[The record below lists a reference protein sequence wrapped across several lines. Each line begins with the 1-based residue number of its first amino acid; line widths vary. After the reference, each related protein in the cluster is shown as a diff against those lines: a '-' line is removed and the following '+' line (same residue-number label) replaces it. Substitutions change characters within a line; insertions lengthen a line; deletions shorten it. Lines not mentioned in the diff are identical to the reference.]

1 MVKGVLQN
9 HLFCLRAKAME
20 KPCRIAA
27 RAFRRVSG
35 ARGVVMDDDFEDLDA
50 FFKNSVA
57 VRSTRSWVLI
67 PDDENPRRML
77 WHWVPWA
84 EDDLDK
90 LFRRV
95 DDGSSSEED
104 HELFD
109 ACMLDRFI
117 GRVEAGEPVEPWILA
132 GLAKSFTDVLMGAQ
146 WNDAI
151 RLPGRPAPQIRSWR
165 EQRDLDIFRD
175 VTNCVSGE
183 GLVVTRAIETVAEKH
198 AVSYET
204 ARAAYYRR
212 KGPSKNLEKP

>member
-1 MVKGVLQN
+1 
-9 HLFCLRAKAME
+9 
-20 KPCRIAA
+20 
-27 RAFRRVSG
+27 
-35 ARGVVMDDDFEDLDA
+35 MDDEFEDMDA
-50 FFKNSVA
+50 VFKNAVS

-67 PDDENPRRML
+67 PDGENPKRML

-95 DDGSSSEED
+95 NDRNSSEED

-132 GLAKSFTDVLMGAQ
+132 SLAKSFTHVLMGAQ

-151 RLPGRPAPQIRSWR
+151 RLPGRPAPQIRTWR
-165 EQRDLDIFRD
+165 EQRDMDIYID
-175 VTNCVSGE
+175 TTGYINAGGLGVTE
-183 GLVVTRAIETVAEKH
+183 AIQAAAEKH

-212 KGPSKNLEKP
+212 KELSKNLEKP